1 MRPEV
6 NWGVGSLESVL
17 CDLMLQVVDRY
28 SSLRPAA
35 VKLPATRRLAPRE
48 APSWQLPTGLCGTV
62 IQYAPGSHQPVG
74 PPTSGTWDSCAT
86 RQDAHGHEE
95 HAFPIESILRESTD
109 GGGGTGREEPTQQR
123 TTQHRA
129 ASAVAKSCQAQGV
142 ATPPCHRHQR
152 IPLYLDVRPK
162 GARPP
167 PLANV
172 PKRQERR
179 PVRKG
184 KRAPHCRCA
193 LHSMSMS
200 VSSASST
207 TSVPSS
213 NRPKQKMSRE
223 GRR

>member
-1 MRPEV
+1 
-6 NWGVGSLESVL
+6 
-17 CDLMLQVVDRY
+17 MLQVVDRY

-142 ATPPCHRHQR
+142 DTTVSPSPTHTSLSRCTSEGRAPAASGQCPEEAREKAGPKGEASATLPVCAAQHEHERE
-152 IPLYLDVRPK
+152 LCFLDDVRAIVQQAK
-162 GARPP
+162 TK
-167 PLANV
+167 NV
-172 PKRQERR
+172 P
-179 PVRKG
+179 G
-184 KRAPHCRCA
+184 RATMMR
-193 LHSMSMS
+193 MS
-200 VSSASST
+200 AAR
-207 TSVPSS
+207 
-213 NRPKQKMSRE
+213 N
-223 GRR
+223 

>member
-1 MRPEV
+1 MAITYRLV
-6 NWGVGSLESVL
+6 RH
-17 CDLMLQVVDRY
+17 CD
-28 SSLRPAA
+28 A
-35 VKLPATRRLAPRE
+35 VCAWLTSA
-48 APSWQLPTGLCGTV
+48 
-62 IQYAPGSHQPVG
+62 VG
-74 PPTSGTWDSCAT
+74 PPTSGTWHFGVT

-109 GGGGTGREEPTQQR
+109 GDGTGREEPTQQR

-213 NRPKQKMSRE
+213 NRPKQKNVP
-223 GRR
+223 GRATMMRMAAARN